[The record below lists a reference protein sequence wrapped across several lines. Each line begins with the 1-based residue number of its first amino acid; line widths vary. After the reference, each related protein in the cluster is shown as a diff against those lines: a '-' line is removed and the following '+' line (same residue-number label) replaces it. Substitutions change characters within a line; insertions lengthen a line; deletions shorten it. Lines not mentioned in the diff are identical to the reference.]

1 MVKQEFDIDIG
12 SKYSPVLEDQKVLQ
26 GMTSLSS
33 YVKSQLIEGYSPILN
48 RFAEIYQEVTTQS
61 KDQDQ
66 IKFTNEQKS
75 ELSEMLYNHFRLS
88 LIQGR
93 LANDIE
99 IEEFLNEK
107 ETLNPNPNQ
116 NINRHLGYLY
126 NAITVADMPIVPVA
140 GKLNELFQG
149 QFDTD
154 FLLRNK
160 IILIDTKGKLLYDGK
175 DINGIIIADLE
186 LDTSLT
192 QKQRNLFEQRF
203 IEMSGCSPAQ
213 MQFIKA
219 RYNQRSIVGIGSVLG
234 VEAED
239 GSTNNVLPSD
249 DPIKAFWVVNL
260 DENNKPT
267 LLEVNIETKVCNFVN
282 DQKLPYA
289 TISYKADLRSLVEI
303 PVEYPYILPVQK
315 IPETLTVGVL
325 NSPENKFYPIPQCL
339 KHRTKNNMLLSL
351 GRDLELHEIKEVL
364 DTPGIEHELLAD
376 NAVKLLNLA
385 RTLQSNNLPNKDLK
399 ENLVKLIYSE
409 EIKNAIDFNL
419 SRASNK
425 VLARQVK
432 ENLRGKLNIE
442 TNTKDLEKL
451 IFEHLKLE
459 NPQTFE
465 KLTNP
470 IKAAVLRSNSQKY
483 RAENSIIKT
492 NEVTGKINSLLK
504 QNVSALDSDDD
515 YKSEGDGFQKTSST
529 RRATIAGT
537 VGEIISNSNTTPN
550 RRPAFSI
557 RKMFFRE
564 KPDVHDNDGFSKI

>member
-12 SKYSPVLEDQKVLQ
+12 SEYSPVLEDPKVLQ

-75 ELSEMLYNHFRLS
+75 ELSKMLYNHFRLS

-126 NAITVADMPIVPVA
+126 NAITVADMPIVTVA

-160 IILIDTKGKLLYDGK
+160 IILSDTKGKLLYDGK
-175 DINGIIIADLE
+175 DINGIIFADLK
-186 LDTSLT
+186 LDTSIT
-192 QKQRNLFEQRF
+192 QEQRNLFEQRF

-303 PVEYPYILPVQK
+303 PVEYPYILPVQE

-325 NSPENKFYPIPQCL
+325 NSPENKFYSIPQCL

-399 ENLVKLIYSE
+399 ENLVKLIYLE

-442 TNTKDLEKL
+442 TNTKDLERL

-459 NPQTFE
+459 NPKIFE
-465 KLTNP
+465 KLTHP
-470 IKAAVLRSNSQKY
+470 IKAVVSRSNSKNY
-483 RAENSIIKT
+483 LEKKT
-492 NEVTGKINSLLK
+492 NEVTGKITSLLK
-504 QNVSALDSDDD
+504 QDGSDPDID
-515 YKSEGDGFQKTSST
+515 YVYKPEGNDGIQKTSSA

-537 VGEIISNSNTTPN
+537 AGEIISNSNTTPN
-550 RRPAFSI
+550 RPRAFSI
-557 RKMFFRE
+557 RNMFSRE
-564 KPDVHDNDGFSKI
+564 KSDDHNNDGFSKI